1 MTKLCRS
8 KAGAKIAIAYWGKD
22 SIKLLRLNPRR
33 GNVKLLCCLRGGKS
47 DPDIIG
53 KFRSRAR
60 QHDNLHAKVIWTPRG
75 ALVSSAN
82 ASSNGMPE
90 EENSSD
96 GLIEAGVYV
105 QDAAMLRVIEQWF
118 DAQYKRAKPVTKADL
133 AAAEAARSRR
143 IWRGSS
149 SKRRR
154 KKQSLIEALKS
165 GGKLEFGEQRIAFLL
180 CKNFATRKEDS
191 NVRKFTRVNST
202 KLEKT
207 LKLPHGKVRDLT
219 WYCGWNLPTNTFL
232 IACDIERN
240 RISTIFVDKTFDI
253 KAGWK
258 VKGMREKISYALM
271 ADEIFNYKLSRADK
285 KLIRARA
292 NELWKRAKGD
302 SDGRVINIIDAAP
315 ILLGKN

>member
-1 MTKLCRS
+1 
-8 KAGAKIAIAYWGKD
+8 
-22 SIKLLRLNPRR
+22 
-33 GNVKLLCCLRGGKS
+33 
-47 DPDIIG
+47 
-53 KFRSRAR
+53 
-60 QHDNLHAKVIWTPRG
+60 
-75 ALVSSAN
+75 
-82 ASSNGMPE
+82 
-90 EENSSD
+90 
-96 GLIEAGVYV
+96 
-105 QDAAMLRVIEQWF
+105 
-118 DAQYKRAKPVTKADL
+118 
-133 AAAEAARSRR
+133 
-143 IWRGSS
+143 
-149 SKRRR
+149 
-154 KKQSLIEALKS
+154 
-165 GGKLEFGEQRIAFLL
+165 LL